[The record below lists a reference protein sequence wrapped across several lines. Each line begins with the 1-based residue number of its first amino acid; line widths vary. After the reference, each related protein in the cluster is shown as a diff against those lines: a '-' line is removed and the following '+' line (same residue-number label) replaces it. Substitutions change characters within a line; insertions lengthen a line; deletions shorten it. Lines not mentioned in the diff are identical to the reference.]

1 MEIKAKLYDVSRDLS
16 GGYRLTFTTNEDIRQ
31 SLEAL
36 EGTDLRLNAQKWR
49 EKRSKDA
56 NAYFFVLV
64 GKIAQRLNLSVTEC
78 HNKAIADYGQ
88 PDEEAGTILLRDSID
103 WMKMEQLHLKPVPG
117 IEVVGE
123 EFYCRYMI
131 MRGSHTYDSSEMAAL
146 IDGTIQEAKEL
157 GIETLTPAQIEDMMH
172 AYAVNHRE
180 KRA

>member
-1 MEIKAKLYDVSRDLS
+1 MEIKAKLYDVSRDLF
-16 GGYRLTFTTNEDIRQ
+16 GGYRLTFTTEDDIRQ
-31 SLEAL
+31 NLEAL
-36 EGTDLRLNAQKWR
+36 DGDLRLTAQKWR

-56 NAYFFVLV
+56 NAYFHVLV
-64 GKIAQRLNLSVTEC
+64 GKIAQASKQSTTEVHNRL
-78 HNKAIADYGQ
+78 IADYGQ
-88 PDEEAGTILLRDSID
+88 PDGGALLLRDD
-103 WMKMEQLHLKPVPG
+103 VNWLTLETLHLKPVPG

>member
-1 MEIKAKLYDVSRDLS
+1 MECKAKLIDVSRGLI
-16 GGYRLTFTTNEDIRQ
+16 GGFRLTFSTDDDIRQ

-64 GKIAQRLNLSVTEC
+64 GKIAQRLNLSVTTV
-78 HNKAIADYGQ
+78 HNQMIATYGQ
-88 PDEEAGTILLRDSID
+88 PDGGMVLLRDDVD
-103 WMKMEQLHLKPVPG
+103 WTALETLHLKPVPG

-157 GIETLTPAQIEDMMH
+157 GIETLTPAQLEEMMR
-172 AYAVNHRE
+172 AYEQHCGK
-180 KRA
+180 KRD

>member
-1 MEIKAKLYDVSRDLS
+1 MEIKAKLYDVSRDLF
-16 GGYRLTFTTNEDIRQ
+16 GGYRLTFTTDDDIRQ
-31 SLEAL
+31 NLEAL
-36 EGTDLRLNAQKWR
+36 DGDLRLTAQKWR

-78 HNKAIADYGQ
+78 HNIAIAKYGQ

-123 EFYCRYMI
+123 EFFGQMI
-131 MRGSHTYDSSEMAAL
+131 DNYFHFVDTDCMAITRL
-146 IDGTIQEAKEL
+146 PYNQITSLYGT
-157 GIETLTPAQIEDMMH
+157 
-172 AYAVNHRE
+172 N
-180 KRA
+180 

>member
-1 MEIKAKLYDVSRDLS
+1 MDCKAKLIDVSRGLK
-16 GGYRLTFTTNEDIRQ
+16 GGFRLTFSTEDDIRQ
-31 SLEAL
+31 NLEAMK
-36 EGTDLRLNAQKWR
+36 GVDLRLNAQKWR

-56 NAYFFVLV
+56 NAYFFVLI

-146 IDGTIQEAKEL
+146 IDGTISEAKEL
-157 GIETLTPAQIEDMMH
+157 GIETLTPEQLEEMMR
-172 AYAVNHRE
+172 AYEEHYR
-180 KRA
+180 KR

>member
-1 MEIKAKLYDVSRDLS
+1 MTDVSRDLK
-16 GGYRLTFTTNEDIRQ
+16 GGFRLTFTTGEDIRQ
-31 SLEAL
+31 NLEAL
-36 EGTDLRLNAQKWR
+36 EGVDLRLTAQKWR

-117 IEVVGE
+117 IEVVGD

-131 MRGSHTYDSSEMAAL
+131 MRGSHTYDTAEMAAL
-146 IDGTIQEAKEL
+146 IDGTISEAKAL
-157 GIETLTPAQIEDMMH
+157 GIETLTPAQLEEMMRL
-172 AYAVNHRE
+172 YAEHSGK
-180 KRA
+180 KRD